1 MTVVLYAVFVPLGSQ
16 ISVLRPSIIPDIKA
30 DYVEVKG
37 EFVDVC
43 TAQGT
48 PTLDKVKEYCFDL
61 IEGALADMPRVSRH
75 EEDIEKAETMNA
87 LARVVCFRLSKW
99 VSYDFFQ
106 KVITHFQPAL
116 KNVKE
121 RLELYEDQL
130 KPLLWQKL
138 ENIAE
143 LQKRWVWKPWQP

>member
-1 MTVVLYAVFVPLGSQ
+1 M
-16 ISVLRPSIIPDIKA
+16 
-30 DYVEVKG
+30 
-37 EFVDVC
+37 FVDVC

-48 PTLDKVKEYCFDL
+48 PTLNEVKEYCIDL
-61 IEGALADMPRVSRH
+61 IEGAQADMPRISRH
-75 EEDIEKAETMNA
+75 EEDIEHSETMNA

-116 KNVKE
+116 KSVNE
-121 RLELYEDQL
+121 RLKCYEDQL
-130 KPLLWQKL
+130 QPLLLQKL

-143 LQKRWVWKPWQP
+143 LQQRWVWKPWQP

>member
-1 MTVVLYAVFVPLGSQ
+1 
-16 ISVLRPSIIPDIKA
+16 
-30 DYVEVKG
+30 
-37 EFVDVC
+37 
-43 TAQGT
+43 
-48 PTLDKVKEYCFDL
+48 
-61 IEGALADMPRVSRH
+61 MPRVSCH
-75 EEDIEKAETMNA
+75 EEDIEKSETMNA
-87 LARVVCFRLSKW
+87 LARVVCFRLSRW

-106 KVITHFQPAL
+106 KVITHFQPTL